1 MHAAHRRFLVAAL
14 VAAFGL
20 TGFAGS
26 ASATTMADT
35 TWYWSEYGAAH
46 TLYLNGITWRSGVD
60 RMRQTHCWG
69 LGHWIVDSSGGRHFS
84 HFYCTATPAS
94 GSQYDVVMNVTGQGS
109 YAVSFASYV
118 KPQTWYW
125 PAQYTANALYNNGI
139 SWAGATD
146 SVSYD
151 ACSPFGASLQGRGVY
166 YQHFYCS
173 IRSSNRDPYT
183 VVVNVTDK
191 LAYTVKWVA
200 FDDQL
205 PATPAAAPSVAQT
218 ATSSA
223 SGGAASTTAPPSTST
238 PDPDC
243 DIYCNLLRYVGTKTP
258 PLDAAS
264 RAIYD
269 KMLAGATLTAS
280 EKALLAAQWRAGEVP
295 TGAGIQAGE
304 VECRDDAYPQTA
316 MYTSVTAC

>member
-1 MHAAHRRFLVAAL
+1 MHAAPRRFLVAAL
-14 VAAFGL
+14 AAAFGL
-20 TGFAGS
+20 TGFAGR
-26 ASATTMADT
+26 ASATTMTDT

-46 TLYLNGITWRSGVD
+46 TLYLNGITWRTGVD

-94 GSQYDVVMNVTGQGS
+94 GSQYDVVMNVTGQGT

-139 SWAGATD
+139 TWPGTTD
-146 SVSYD
+146 SVTYD

-173 IRSSNRDPYT
+173 IRSGNRDPYT
-183 VVVNVTDK
+183 VIVNVTDK

-205 PATPAAAPSVAQT
+205 PATPAAPRASRRQRPRPLRVAQSRQPPRPRPRRRHPIRT
-218 ATSSA
+218 ATCTATCSA
-223 SGGAASTTAPPSTST
+223 TSARRRRRRILRRGRSTRRCWPE
-238 PDPDC
+238 
-243 DIYCNLLRYVGTKTP
+243 R
-258 PLDAAS
+258 
-264 RAIYD
+264 R
-269 KMLAGATLTAS
+269 
-280 EKALLAAQWRAGEVP
+280 
-295 TGAGIQAGE
+295 
-304 VECRDDAYPQTA
+304 
-316 MYTSVTAC
+316 

>member
-1 MHAAHRRFLVAAL
+1 MKRLLLIAVAAL
-14 VAAFGL
+14 AAVLGL
-20 TGFAGS
+20 TGFAAT
-26 ASATTMADT
+26 ASATTTT

-94 GSQYDVVMNVTGQGS
+94 GSQYDVVMNVTGQAS
-109 YAVSFASYV
+109 YAVSFVSYV

-125 PAQYTANALYNNGI
+125 PAQYTANALSKNGI
-139 SWAGATD
+139 TWPGTTD
-146 SVSYD
+146 SVTYD
-151 ACSPFGASLQGRGVY
+151 ACSPFGPSLQGRGVY

-173 IRSSNRDPYT
+173 IRSSNRNPYT

-191 LAYTVKWVA
+191 LVYTVKWVA

-205 PATPAAAPSVAQT
+205 PATPAAPPSVAQT

-223 SGGAASTTAPPSTST
+223 SGGAVSTTVPPSTST
-238 PDPDC
+238 AAPDPDC
-243 DIYCNLLRYVGTKTP
+243 DMYCNMLRYVGMKTP
-258 PLDAAS
+258 PPDATS
-264 RAIYD
+264 RAIYE

-280 EKALLAAQWRAGEVP
+280 EKALLEAQWQAGEVP

-304 VECRDDAYPQTA
+304 VGCRDYANPQTT
-316 MYTSVTAC
+316 MYTTATAC